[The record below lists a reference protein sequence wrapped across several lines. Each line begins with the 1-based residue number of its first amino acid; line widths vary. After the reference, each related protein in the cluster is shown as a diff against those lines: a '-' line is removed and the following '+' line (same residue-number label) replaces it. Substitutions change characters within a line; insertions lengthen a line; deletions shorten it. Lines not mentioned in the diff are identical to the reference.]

1 MLALSKGFAIALL
14 ASLFIYLAYWDISS
28 HLINTI
34 VGILALYLLLKSDTK
49 VWLFFGAFIG
59 ILWFWWMGVSFKHYD
74 MVWAIPIAMIIIA
87 LSYASIFGF
96 IAYIAH
102 RFTPQYPII
111 IKALGLLI
119 ISYIHPFSFDWFK
132 IELIFTDS
140 YIGIYKWQLALVLL
154 AISLSIYK
162 RNLLYLI
169 VIILSYQP
177 NIPSQSNS
185 PTRDIALI
193 STQTTVADKW
203 NESLHEKQFDAL
215 LQSIDK
221 AIKDKK
227 KIVVLPES
235 VFPIFLNQTPNL
247 LEELQKRAKDISIIT
262 GGLYWDGETP
272 RNSTYIFQKDKLT
285 IANKVVLVP
294 FGESNP
300 LPDFLSDWIN
310 KVFYDGAV
318 DYKASK
324 EVVDYKI
331 DNQIYRNAIC
341 YEATSE
347 KLYENNPPNMIVISN
362 NGWFVPSI
370 EPTLQKLL
378 LKYYHKKYGTRI
390 YHAIN
395 MSESYVID

>member
-324 EVVDYKI
+324 DVVDYKI